1 MNVQMPQALHDKAKN
16 KAKSQYVS
24 LSAVVRQL
32 LAQWLQEGNVQD
44 ASKPIQNS
52 DTSKGE

>member
-32 LAQWLQEGNVQD
+32 LAQWLQEGSIQD

-52 DTSKGE
+52 DTSN